1 MAQDNVRLEEV
12 VHDGEEEGN
21 EGIAD
26 EITMAVNAKIEQK
39 MKQMESRSE
48 VTIKEAI
55 KRALDRKSV
64 TSTSK
69 KYKKDPDFKREG
81 NKKRYE
87 VNDEILEKIE
97 GAVEAIDN
105 KELAKAKEDL
115 ESGKKLIL
123 KQQKLIRIADR
134 EDNGWEVVR
143 HYVSDELASDSDDEK
158 ALKKAKKEALAS
170 IAKRK
175 LKKSRE
181 HFRSYQDRSRSR
193 LQYTKP
199 EQGGPIMEGGTAD
212 RATIVKQGMS
222 EESPPSVINA
232 TRRDTFRTFAPLISI
247 TDDGDH
253 HKFDYSQN
261 QNCCVKFSLRNH
273 IDFWENHLKPSS
285 FVLNV
290 LRYGYLLPFTRMPTP
305 FYAENNKSALRYP
318 DFVKGAI
325 EKLLDN
331 KFIEEISSPAFC
343 CNPLTVSDKGKLR
356 LVLDL
361 RHVNTFISVKKFRYE
376 DLKYVAELFEDEDY
390 FVTFDLAS
398 GYHHIDI
405 HEAHHKYLGLHWNFD
420 GAGRYFR
427 FTVLA
432 FGLSPASYVFSKVL
446 RPLTKRWRGQ
456 GMKTIVFLDDGISAR
471 KTEAMAA
478 QAGKEIEAD
487 LLQAG
492 FSINREKTDLKPRQ
506 RGKWLGMII
515 DTRTMRFYVPGVKID
530 RLKRCLIA
538 TLSRDTVTT
547 KELAQLAGTLS
558 SMYLAI
564 GPLVRFFTRNI
575 YREITWATS
584 WYQRLRITQDTKDDL
599 HFWIKNI
606 DHINGCSFKHRP
618 ATTQMVFTDASED
631 GYGGFTV
638 HKLQKLIC
646 AGKFDRYAREQSST
660 FRELLAVKLVLQSY
674 GNILFETIVTN

>member
-193 LQYTKP
+193 LQYTKT
-199 EQGGPIMEGGTAD
+199 EQGGP
-212 RATIVKQGMS
+212 
-222 EESPPSVINA
+222 N
-232 TRRDTFRTFAPLISI
+232 
-247 TDDGDH
+247 
-253 HKFDYSQN
+253 
-261 QNCCVKFSLRNH
+261 
-273 IDFWENHLKPSS
+273 
-285 FVLNV
+285 
-290 LRYGYLLPFTRMPTP
+290 
-305 FYAENNKSALRYP
+305 
-318 DFVKGAI
+318 
-325 EKLLDN
+325 
-331 KFIEEISSPAFC
+331 
-343 CNPLTVSDKGKLR
+343 
-356 LVLDL
+356 
-361 RHVNTFISVKKFRYE
+361 
-376 DLKYVAELFEDEDY
+376 
-390 FVTFDLAS
+390 
-398 GYHHIDI
+398 
-405 HEAHHKYLGLHWNFD
+405 
-420 GAGRYFR
+420 
-427 FTVLA
+427 
-432 FGLSPASYVFSKVL
+432 
-446 RPLTKRWRGQ
+446 
-456 GMKTIVFLDDGISAR
+456 
-471 KTEAMAA
+471 
-478 QAGKEIEAD
+478 
-487 LLQAG
+487 
-492 FSINREKTDLKPRQ
+492 
-506 RGKWLGMII
+506 
-515 DTRTMRFYVPGVKID
+515 
-530 RLKRCLIA
+530 
-538 TLSRDTVTT
+538 
-547 KELAQLAGTLS
+547 
-558 SMYLAI
+558 
-564 GPLVRFFTRNI
+564 
-575 YREITWATS
+575 
-584 WYQRLRITQDTKDDL
+584 
-599 HFWIKNI
+599 
-606 DHINGCSFKHRP
+606 
-618 ATTQMVFTDASED
+618 
-631 GYGGFTV
+631 YGGGASRQNYYSKTGYERR
-638 HKLQKLIC
+638 KSTIC
-646 AGKFDRYAREQSST
+646 YKCNKEGHF
-660 FRELLAVKLVLQSY
+660 SY
-674 GNILFETIVTN
+674 FCPLNKYNR